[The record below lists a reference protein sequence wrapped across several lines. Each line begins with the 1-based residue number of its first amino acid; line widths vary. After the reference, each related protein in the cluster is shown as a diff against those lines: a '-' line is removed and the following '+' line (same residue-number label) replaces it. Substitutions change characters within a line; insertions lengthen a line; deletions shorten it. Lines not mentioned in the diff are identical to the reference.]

1 MVAGAGKETS
11 EYGTTCFIS
20 HFSPSPLQDL
30 NRFWPASPATRPR
43 SVASGHMSAPTGANA
58 RSSATTSKISRS
70 FGLRASLSL
79 ANLYQSTDRPPKRTR
94 SSRRAEDFSP
104 PPEMPEIAEAQAPVM
119 KRLA

>member
-43 SVASGHMSAPTGANA
+43 SVASGHERADRRECAIFGDDEQD
-58 RSSATTSKISRS
+58 SRS
-70 FGLRASLSL
+70 FDLRASLSL